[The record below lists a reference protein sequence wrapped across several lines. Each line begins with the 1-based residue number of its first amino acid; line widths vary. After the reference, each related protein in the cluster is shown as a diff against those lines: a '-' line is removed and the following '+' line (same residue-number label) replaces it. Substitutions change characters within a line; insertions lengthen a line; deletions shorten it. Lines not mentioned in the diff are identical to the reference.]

1 MAFTPVIIE
10 GGGKPEPD
18 ERHIS
23 ALKEVLALA
32 EAGEI
37 DGLLIIA
44 NLPGCDEPMSWL
56 SGDDTK
62 DTLLLAD
69 LMLPALKAA
78 ALGFE

>member
-1 MAFTPVIIE
+1 MTRPTLTVVE
-10 GGGKPEPD
+10 GGGKPAPD
-18 ERHIS
+18 ERHIN
-23 ALKEVLALA
+23 ALKEALALA

-37 DGLLIIA
+37 DGLLIVA
-44 NLPGCDEPMSWL
+44 SRMDGEPESWL